1 MNFERCWT
9 NYNKNNKLKK
19 DIKSTRM
26 ANKEF
31 YNESKKSLDENIIS
45 QKSTTK
51 QQDSTTH
58 FNELNNHDIIKPE
71 KTIENDVSIKNRCSK
86 SSFKEVTG

>member
-1 MNFERCWT
+1 
-9 NYNKNNKLKK
+9 
-19 DIKSTRM
+19 M

-31 YNESKKSLDENIIS
+31 CKESKKSLDENIVS

-58 FNELNNHDIIKPE
+58 FNELNNHDIIKHE
-71 KTIENDVSIKNRCSK
+71 KTIENNVSIKHRCSK
-86 SSFKEVTG
+86 NSFKEVTG